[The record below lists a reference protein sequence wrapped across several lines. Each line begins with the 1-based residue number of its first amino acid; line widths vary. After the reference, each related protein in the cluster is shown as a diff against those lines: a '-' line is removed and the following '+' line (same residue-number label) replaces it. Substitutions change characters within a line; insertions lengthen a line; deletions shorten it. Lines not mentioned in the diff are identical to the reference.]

1 MSRLYY
7 KVKPQY
13 DQKRRVD
20 GSIYIANE
28 LYTEKEVEKLRLDTQ
43 CLLPVMVNRTYWCFG
58 ARFESEEKYGDNF

>member
-1 MSRLYY
+1 MTKLYY

-28 LYTEKEVEKLRLDTQ
+28 LYTEKEVEKLRLDVK
-43 CLLPVMVNRTYWCFG
+43 CLLPVMVNKIYWCFG
-58 ARFESEEKYGDNF
+58 ARFESEEK